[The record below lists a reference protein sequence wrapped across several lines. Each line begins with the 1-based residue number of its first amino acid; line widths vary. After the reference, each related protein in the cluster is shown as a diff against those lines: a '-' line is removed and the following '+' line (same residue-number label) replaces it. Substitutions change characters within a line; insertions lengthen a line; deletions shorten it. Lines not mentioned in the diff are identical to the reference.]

1 MLQRLIASDGIVIYS
16 KNQEIYSVITCI
28 DGLDYIIELVNNEKC
43 WKLYNSIDDDKT
55 ENNISISE
63 TELPLLENPQ
73 DDVEIQNVKKKG
85 RKPKVVYDNDNTEQK
100 PILNENINIIDSN
113 KIEIEDSNKEDI
125 QNTPCIVEDIEVKK
139 TIKIIKKKGRPPKI
153 KPIEIIESESSEEE
167 VIIKKKI
174 IKLKE
179 KPQNIIDVDNDN
191 KKLSDYHAFIRE
203 FLSKNSDIVWNERMK
218 AANESWK
225 SSKSS
230 NSSKKS

>member
-1 MLQRLIASDGIVIYS
+1 MLQRLIASDGIVVYS

-43 WKLYNSIDDDKT
+43 WKLYNSINDDKT

-73 DDVEIQNVKKKG
+73 EDVEIQNGKKKG
-85 RKPKVVYDNDNTEQK
+85 RKPKVVYDNDIIEQK
-100 PILNENINIIDSN
+100 PILNENINN
-113 KIEIEDSNKEDI
+113 KTEIEDSNKEDLP
-125 QNTPCIVEDIEVKK
+125 NTVEDIEVKK
-139 TIKIIKKKGRPPKI
+139 TIKLIKKKGRPPKI
-153 KPIEIIESESSEEE
+153 KPIEIIEESSEEE

-179 KPQNIIDVDNDN
+179 KPQNIIIDVDSDN
-191 KKLSDYHAFIRE
+191 KKISDYHAFIRE

-225 SSKSS
+225 SYKSS

>member
-1 MLQRLIASDGIVIYS
+1 MLQRLIASDGIVVYS

-28 DGLDYIIELVNNEKC
+28 DGLDYIIELVNNAKC

-55 ENNISISE
+55 ENNINISE

-73 DDVEIQNVKKKG
+73 DDIEIQNGKKKG
-85 RKPKVVYDNDNTEQK
+85 RKPKVVYDNDIEPKT
-100 PILNENINIIDSN
+100 ILNENIINSN
-113 KIEIEDSNKEDI
+113 KTEIEDSNKEDL
-125 QNTPCIVEDIEVKK
+125 PCTLEDIEVKK

-179 KPQNIIDVDNDN
+179 KPQNIIIDVDNDN
-191 KKLSDYHAFIRE
+191 KKLSDYHVFIRE